1 MLPPLL
7 LGSVILV
14 PQLVASAPVLTPAT
28 ECAVVRGVSRH
39 SNPPDTA
46 CTVAHDRT
54 SDWTDGYNG
63 KVTVTAGSVPITTR
77 SVPLTAAQGR
87 ERW

>member
-1 MLPPLL
+1 M
-7 LGSVILV
+7 
-14 PQLVASAPVLTPAT
+14 
-28 ECAVVRGVSRH
+28 SRH